1 MKKLRVAPRCSEMRH
16 RPGGAPYNFAT
27 LSDSGEA
34 RAFWLY
40 RNQGRRAS
48 IPNSTDRHDRIEQNR
63 IEQNRI
69 KWNGIKQNRTEQK
82 LNPLNRYF

>member
-48 IPNSTDRHDRIEQNR
+48 IPNSTDRHVFFSLVVMIRMVYE
-63 IEQNRI
+63 
-69 KWNGIKQNRTEQK
+69 K
-82 LNPLNRYF
+82 LT